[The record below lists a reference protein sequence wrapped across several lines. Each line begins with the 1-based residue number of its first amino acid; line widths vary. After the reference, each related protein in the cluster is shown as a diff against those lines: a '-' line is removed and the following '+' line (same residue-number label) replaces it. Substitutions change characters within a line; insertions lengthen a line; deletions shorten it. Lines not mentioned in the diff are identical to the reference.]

1 MRKVIVNLLACFVCF
16 SEFIQ
21 LIFGILN
28 QRKETD
34 LMNFFYSEY
43 ILIAS
48 ICSFFIIIIFTV
60 VYNGHNLLLR
70 LKMINI
76 LVIVIALI
84 VILFQLLRLFL
95 YDIFYV
101 PAYVLLFYSIYIIC
115 KVWCNHDNTSL
126 RKR

>member
-101 PAYVLLFYSIYIIC
+101 PAYVLLFYSIYII
-115 KVWCNHDNTSL
+115 
-126 RKR
+126 

>member
-76 LVIVIALI
+76 LVLSLI
-84 VILFQLLRLFL
+84 HI
-95 YDIFYV
+95 
-101 PAYVLLFYSIYIIC
+101 
-115 KVWCNHDNTSL
+115 
-126 RKR
+126 